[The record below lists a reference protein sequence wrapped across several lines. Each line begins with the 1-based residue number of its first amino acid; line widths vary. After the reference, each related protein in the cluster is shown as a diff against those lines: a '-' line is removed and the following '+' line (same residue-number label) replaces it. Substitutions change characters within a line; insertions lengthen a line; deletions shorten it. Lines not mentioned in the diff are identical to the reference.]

1 VIFGLNDD
9 SPIAVRET
17 LKIALHEKYDRKAP
31 DTNEDTKDIFD
42 IGLIRFKDLPPPG
55 YVPIPILSNYA
66 LLKNGMQTTI
76 AGYGQTDAKKDASS
90 GILHDTKITITNVNY
105 SPTEITGDES
115 KSAACFGDSGGPL
128 MIEENGQFAIWG
140 VISRGDADCKSYGIY
155 TRVDVYK
162 DWIASHE

>member
-1 VIFGLNDD
+1 MFFGLNDE

-17 LKIALHEKYDRKAP
+17 VKIALHEKYDRKAP

-42 IGLIRFKDLPPPG
+42 IGLIRFKDLPPTG
-55 YVPIPILSNYA
+55 YSPIPILSNYT

-128 MIEENGQFAIWG
+128 MIKENGKFAIWG
-140 VISRGDADCKSYGIY
+140 VISRGDEDCKAYGIY